1 MQEASPPAVAPDA
14 LAKLARAAALVAGG
28 SLVGVAAVEAWQV
41 VARYVLNDAP
51 GWTEPVALLLLN
63 VAMSLGA
70 AAAVHGRAHFGFMVL
85 QQAAPPR
92 VARALAVF
100 SDLVVAGIGLV
111 LAGYGARLAADGW
124 TVPMAGAP
132 LPQSAAFVP
141 LAIGGALMA
150 LFALAR
156 VLPRRGPESA

>member
-1 MQEASPPAVAPDA
+1 MQDAAATAPAPDA

-41 VARYVLNDAP
+41 VARYVLNDSP

-70 AAAVHGRAHFGFMVL
+70 ASAVHGRAHFGFMVL

-92 VARALAVF
+92 IARALAVF

-111 LAGYGARLAADGW
+111 LAGYGARLAVDGW

-141 LAIGGALMA
+141 LAIGGALIA

-156 VLPRRGPESA
+156 VVPRGRTEPA

>member
-1 MQEASPPAVAPDA
+1 MQDAAVTAAAPDA
-14 LAKLARAAALVAGG
+14 LAKLARAAALVAGA

-41 VARYVLNDAP
+41 VARYVLNDSP

-70 AAAVHGRAHFGFMVL
+70 ASAVHGRAHFGFMVL

-92 VARALAVF
+92 IGRALAVF

-111 LAGYGARLAADGW
+111 LAGYAARLAADGW

-156 VLPRRGPESA
+156 VVPRRRTEPA